1 MKARSSTIS
10 PGVLPSYS
18 APLSRSGAHQFPW
31 GCKLWRW
38 GAQTLSVKSISET
51 PAAPPTPS
59 YTSSK
64 GASALSRASPSLS
77 QMCQVHEP
85 IWGLREKIPPWT
97 KPRWAVRVSVPMEA
111 GMRTQSPVLPPQRFT
126 GSLPALKKGPSRQPP
141 LESRAESN
149 GAPHHCGQIGLGRA
163 GDHLPPGSSPF
174 RSCQD
179 SLVSQGFLYPGK
191 FCELLEN
198 HDFSSLNFLH
208 WNARSNQPILKEISP
223 EYSLE
228 RLMLKL
234 KVQYFGHLI
243 QTDNSLEKS
252 LVLGKIEGRRRRGW
266 QRTRRWMASPTNK
279 FNYQD
284 VFRGNFFNCKVP
296 YHDFYLHLTCNSNAL
311 N

>member
-111 GMRTQSPVLPPQRFT
+111 GMRTQSPVLPLKSLQGPFLPWRKVPA
-126 GSLPALKKGPSRQPP
+126 GSHPWSPGPSLMGPRTTVGRLALGGQETTSLLGLVPSEAARIP
-141 LESRAESN
+141 WYHRA
-149 GAPHHCGQIGLGRA
+149 
-163 GDHLPPGSSPF
+163 
-174 RSCQD
+174 
-179 SLVSQGFLYPGK
+179 
-191 FCELLEN
+191 FCTL
-198 HDFSSLNFLH
+198 
-208 WNARSNQPILKEISP
+208 
-223 EYSLE
+223 
-228 RLMLKL
+228 
-234 KVQYFGHLI
+234 
-243 QTDNSLEKS
+243 
-252 LVLGKIEGRRRRGW
+252 
-266 QRTRRWMASPTNK
+266 
-279 FNYQD
+279 
-284 VFRGNFFNCKVP
+284 GNFVSSWRTTIFHP
-296 YHDFYLHLTCNSNAL
+296 
-311 N
+311 